1 LNRATPAFAYALIPK
16 AEPTTPG
23 DPNLWRVRYDTIDQ
37 GGKVSLRYGNRMLH
51 LGVGRA
57 HARTEIIILI
67 HNHDA
72 TVISLNGTV
81 LGDYTI
87 DPKQSYQT
95 KRKNG

>member
-1 LNRATPAFAYALIPK
+1 
-16 AEPTTPG
+16 
-23 DPNLWRVRYDTIDQ
+23 
-37 GGKVSLRYGNRMLH
+37 MLH

-67 HNHDA
+67 HNTEA
-72 TVISLNGTV
+72 TIISLNGTV

-87 DPKQSYQT
+87 DPKQSYQP